1 MGQMTAKM
9 PRGSFGGS
17 SVVPFDLTSIWIP
30 VGIIGLLGIYMV
42 GQFIQERRVSRELI
56 LAEAAAAAAPAPEPA
71 AEPAP
76 PHAPVAAPATVAA
89 PAPEKKKA
97 KLRWRTAWIWLPF
110 LIGFFGQAYLTF
122 IKPMMEAS
130 GQ

>member
-1 MGQMTAKM
+1 M
-9 PRGSFGGS
+9 
-17 SVVPFDLTSIWIP
+17 PFDLTSIWIP

-76 PHAPVAAPATVAA
+76 PPALVAAPAAVAA